1 MMISGNSYLSP
12 LSRMAPT
19 SIQPKLV
26 PTADQ
31 VGPSDVMRFTGESPE
46 TEFKPAKIN
55 PFGQFRVG
63 VCFALALV
71 GLGGSVLSASSEAF
85 SMDRSQPQAQVQVKA
100 PAAEMGPL
108 LDEWLVAGQKTAPPV
123 AKVVAPPAFQ
133 PSEPVTQKGDYVA
146 HGVNFSQLLSNEEF
160 TDSKAA
166 TSQEIQQFLE
176 SKESFLA
183 DFEVDSLKASEVLVQ
198 VAQEEGINPWLLV
211 TTLEKENSMVSRQNQ
226 PKQHVMKAAMGYGHT
241 DGGKRVGRNNN
252 FENQIRKGASLLRQ
266 LYDEGQQQ
274 DFPRSM
280 KVDFGKRTIK
290 VRNAASYALMR
301 YTPHT
306 VDTSLGKVGGGNYLF
321 RHILEDFTQQSAE
334 LRLPQLQGELI
345 ARTD

>member
-1 MMISGNSYLSP
+1 
-12 LSRMAPT
+12 MAPS
-19 SIQPKLV
+19 SIRPKLNPASDAV
-26 PTADQ
+26 AVGDVVSLTPASSEAEVKPTK
-31 VGPSDVMRFTGESPE
+31 VSV
-46 TEFKPAKIN
+46 
-55 PFGQFRVG
+55 FGQFRVG
-63 VCFALALV
+63 LCLALSLV
-71 GLGGSVLSASSEAF
+71 GAGAGMLSSSSEAA
-85 SMDRSQPQAQVQVKA
+85 SMDHLPSQAQVQVKA

-241 DGGKRVGRNNN
+241 DGGKKVGRNNN